1 MNYLLICRNKC
12 QVTYLRRNVRTLND
26 PVCYVPS
33 QENGEHWWPGRVP
46 SLAKPDPPKAKDST
60 MRSDYDWTD
69 EHRAYGSSRHQHH
82 VTKPALGVGKYGCG
96 PMK

>member
-33 QENGEHWWPGRVP
+33 KENGEHWWPDRVP
-46 SLAKPDPPKAKDST
+46 SLAKPNPPKAKDST

-82 VTKPALGVGKYGCG
+82 VTKPALGVGKYGTG
-96 PMK
+96 